1 MKLTKIIEMSLYP
14 IDIVEYYNE
23 NLTFLYSF
31 EIDEIPEDCQDKVS
45 KFNIYNSAK
54 GTVLE
59 IIEKK

>member
-14 IDIVEYYNE
+14 IDIIEYYNE

-31 EIDEIPEDCQDKVS
+31 ERDEIPEDCQDKVA
-45 KFNIYNSAK
+45 KFNIYSGAK